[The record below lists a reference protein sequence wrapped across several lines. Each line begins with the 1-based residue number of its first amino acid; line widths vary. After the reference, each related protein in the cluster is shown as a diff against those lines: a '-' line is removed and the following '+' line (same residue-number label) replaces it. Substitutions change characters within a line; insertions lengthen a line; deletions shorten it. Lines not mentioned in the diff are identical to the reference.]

1 MIDETNPTPRPK
13 RARRPTAATGRKLYK
28 DAALT
33 QGNGFTP
40 DKQADYLALLAQR
53 VQPTKAAA
61 MVEVSMAAIRNHRA
75 KDPAFPEAEAQAR
88 ADSIAPV
95 VDKLYDLAMDGHM
108 TAILFLLQN
117 AAPDEWK
124 DMRQMKKTVQ
134 HTGTVTHELEA
145 GQSMQRIAALEATLR
160 ERAVLRGELPPPV
173 IDVEVVE

>member
-1 MIDETNPTPRPK
+1 MTDETKPAPRK
-13 RARRPTAATGRKLYK
+13 RRATAATGRKLYK
-28 DAALT
+28 DAALK

-53 VQPTKAAA
+53 IQPTKAAA
-61 MVEVSMAAIRNHRA
+61 MVEVSMASIRNHRA
-75 KDPAFPEAEAQAR
+75 KDPAFIEAEAQAR

-145 GQSMQRIAALEATLR
+145 GQSLARIAQLQATLT
-160 ERAVLRGELPPPV
+160 ERAALRAGPDPNV
-173 IDVEVVE
+173 IDVDPID